1 MLPSMT
7 GDLPKVAVI
16 EDDASVRKALL
27 RLLRSAGFTAEGF
40 SSAEHFLR
48 LRRRAHC
55 LVLDVRLPGMSGIDL
70 HRTLACGGDPPPVVF
85 ISGDT
90 TRESVEV
97 ALPGQGVE
105 FLDKPFDETLLLAAI
120 HRALQQ
126 GGNTAAAHDR
136 PAWRAP

>member
-1 MLPSMT
+1 MAPFMT
-7 GDLPKVAVI
+7 IDPPKVAVI
-16 EDDASVRKALL
+16 EDDPSVRKALL

-48 LRRRAHC
+48 LRRRHHC
-55 LVLDVRLPGMSGIDL
+55 LVLDVRLPGMSGIEL
-70 HRTLACGGDPPPVVF
+70 HRALACGRNSPPVIF
-85 ISGDT
+85 ISGHT
-90 TRESVEV
+90 TRESVEI

-120 HRALQQ
+120 RRALQRA
-126 GGNTAAAHDR
+126 GNATTAHDR